1 MADAYTDAC
10 HAMRRWKTTIKTVVS
25 GFSLPVASFSYPAR
39 KKSLI
44 LRLVYPSHV
53 ARSEDAGLPKSFS
66 MVSKVFKST
75 VNNLLVFFAQTQVSI
90 STFRIDHK

>member
-25 GFSLPVASFSYPAR
+25 GFSLPVASFPYPAR

-44 LRLVYPSHV
+44 LVPRDKEKPDTQ
-53 ARSEDAGLPKSFS
+53 ATF
-66 MVSKVFKST
+66 T
-75 VNNLLVFFAQTQVSI
+75 VTVSI
-90 STFRIDHK
+90 VIIEDPLKGVWEVATSPSFMFYTV